1 MAEETARQY
10 ASGAQGRQRHYG
22 SSRHDG
28 GFRDDVDRLT
38 TGLGWFSIGLG
49 FAEVVAPGKMAQLIG
64 IREETRTKAVM
75 RLYGFREIAAG
86 VGILSQ
92 PRPAGWMWG
101 RVAGDILDLASLGKA
116 MKSRSTSKARVG
128 AATAAVMG
136 VTALDVLCS
145 ERLSHG
151 TGWGVSSRGGRVRI
165 VKSIR
170 VNRSPEEVYRFWHDF
185 ENLAKFMSN
194 VESVQ
199 VMGDR
204 RSHWRVKAPGGRTVD
219 WDAEIVQDVPNSL
232 IAWRSLSDS
241 DVDNS
246 GSVRFESAPGGR
258 GSIVRVELE
267 YVPPLGVIG
276 ADVAKLFGRDPGQ
289 QVEEDLLRFKQIM
302 ETGEVVQSDASIFPG
317 MHPAQPPE
325 RVPETVRQSETVRA
339 PESTRQPQGA
349 ERAESV
355 ESR

>member
-1 MAEETARQY
+1 MRN
-10 ASGAQGRQRHYG
+10 GVAQGRQSHYG
-22 SSRHDG
+22 SRQDG
-28 GFRDDVDRLT
+28 GFRDDIDRLA

-49 FAEVVAPGKMAQLIG
+49 FAEVVAPGKVARIIG
-64 IREETRTKAVM
+64 VCDETNTKAVL

-86 VGILSQ
+86 VGLLSQ
-92 PRPAGWMWG
+92 PRPAGWVWG

-116 MKSRSTSKARVG
+116 MKSSSTSKARVG

-136 VTALDVLCS
+136 VTALDVLCG
-145 ERLSHG
+145 ERLSRD
-151 TGWGVSSRGGRVRI
+151 TGWGVSSGSGRVRI

-199 VMGDR
+199 VTGDK
-204 RSHWRVKAPGGRTVD
+204 RSHWKVKAPGGRTVE
-219 WDAEIVQDVPNSL
+219 WDAEIVEDIPNSL
-232 IAWRSLSDS
+232 IAWRSVSDS

-258 GSIVRVELE
+258 GSLVRVELE

-276 ADVAKLFGRDPGQ
+276 AEVAKLLGKDPGR
-289 QVEEDLLRFKQIM
+289 QVEEELLRFKQIM

-317 MHPAQPPE
+317 RHPAQPPE
-325 RVPETVRQSETVRA
+325 KVPDIVKDLENAQAAGKHEAAARR
-339 PESTRQPQGA
+339 
-349 ERAESV
+349 
-355 ESR
+355 